1 MENELQNQTQ
11 NLEEIPF
18 IKNTLDNI
26 ADNLLARYNRTI
38 TIHILVILCILILS
52 ILQTV
57 LISKLLLKN

>member
-1 MENELQNQTQ
+1 MENDLQKQTQ
-11 NLEEIPF
+11 ELEEIPF

-38 TIHILVILCILILS
+38 TIHILVIFCILMLS
-52 ILQTV
+52 ILQTI